1 MPADHTHAPLTQPV
15 FHEPIFSEDQRL
27 PSPTGF
33 ATTHPNDDATYKE
46 VEDLLT
52 KNVVPVPKSRAKD
65 DELFTLAQAYGSDHG
80 PLVMKKITAAKK
92 IIFHALGDSGAADV
106 RKYRDELR
114 VSDQVSVD
122 CAQSD
127 EANRPA
133 FLFHLGDVVYNFGE
147 ARYYYDQFYD
157 AFRNYPAPIFAIPGN
172 HDSFVV
178 PGTAAADRPLTTFQR
193 NFCSSNPVI
202 TPEAASLHRT
212 AMTQPGVYFALDAP
226 YVRIIA
232 LFSNALEDPGVISN
246 REKKWPALDDT
257 QLDFLSAQLKGI
269 KKARDAGTF
278 RSAVLLAVHH
288 PPYSYA
294 PPKDKGAG
302 AGGNHGS
309 SSAMLSQI
317 DEICL
322 AEKVYPHA
330 FLSAHAHNYQRYT
343 RTIEFGGKEIDVPF
357 IVCGDGGHNVNAL
370 VRSSKGQRAEEPH
383 PGSRVD
389 YLESQ
394 KSKIKAKELWL
405 EKYDDTNYG
414 YLRIHVDEKELA
426 IGFHQVGATTL
437 AQSRYDMVTVT
448 LDQQKMVTN

>member
-1 MPADHTHAPLTQPV
+1 LHHRQFRGRPRSGSFARRRDP
-15 FHEPIFSEDQRL
+15 RL
-27 PSPTGF
+27 EKIK
-33 ATTHPNDDATYKE
+33 A
-46 VEDLLT
+46 
-52 KNVVPVPKSRAKD
+52 
-65 DELFTLAQAYGSDHG
+65 AQ
-80 PLVMKKITAAKK
+80 K

-114 VSDQVSVD
+114 VSDQVSID

-178 PGTAAADRPLTTFQR
+178 PGTPVSQKPLTTFQR
-193 NFCSSNPVI
+193 NFCSPHPVI

-226 YVRIIA
+226 YMRIIG
-232 LFSNALEDPGVISN
+232 LFSNALEDPGVISDQDG
-246 REKKWPALDDT
+246 RWPALDNT
-257 QLDFLSAQLKGI
+257 QLNFLSAQLQLI
-269 KKARDAGTF
+269 KKQNYKG
-278 RSAVLLAVHH
+278 AVLLAVHH

-294 PPKDKGAG
+294 PPGDKG
-302 AGGNHGS
+302 AGGNHSS

-343 RTIEFGGKEIDVPF
+343 RTIQFEGREIDVPF
-357 IVCGDGGHNVNAL
+357 VVCGDGGHNVNSL

-389 YLESQ
+389 YLESLNA
-394 KSKIKAKELWL
+394 KIKAKQLWL

-414 YLRIHVDEKELA
+414 YLRIHADNTELA
-426 IGFHQVGATTL
+426 IGFHQVGASTL
-437 AQSRYDMVTVT
+437 AQSRYDMVTVN
-448 LDQQKMVTN
+448 LAQQKMVTN